1 MKVDINEVVK
11 TFNFFVSSLQ
21 HSVQGRIYKRQ
32 IACGDFEYSW
42 DISHHYR
49 PSQSAKGIY
58 IPTTTSVTTAAE
70 AENLLLSYAQAFT
83 DIDVT
88 PNKFF

>member
-1 MKVDINEVVK
+1 VKVDINEVVK

-21 HSVQGRIYKRQ
+21 HSVQGRIYKRH
-32 IACGDFEYSW
+32 IDCGNFNYFW
-42 DISHHYR
+42 DISHYYR
-49 PSQSAKGIY
+49 PNQNAKSIY
-58 IPTTTSVTTAAE
+58 VPTTTSVTTAAE